1 MLFLES
7 INYRLQHVALLPE
20 LQGALQHM
28 ATYDQHRAA
37 ASLWGKV
44 IPKLQHILGGESESI
59 APFAAA
65 WLLMYAATIRL
76 DHLQDDDP
84 VDDPLPVNRPSAQY
98 NLVLTYYVLATGL
111 LDMLSA
117 ESIPVQRILRL
128 RQFWTDMMLRMAG
141 GQQRDLIA
149 HNTSCSDA
157 PLDYYQ
163 QLAQA
168 KTGAVFALA
177 FGGTAIL
184 LSDDERLIETLTMI
198 GELYGTLLQY
208 SDDLLDAAAQPNP
221 TLTLPEA
228 LTLAHPVHV
237 SDKTGHTPAAFG
249 AYLYSVYYD
258 QAAWVLAH
266 MPTNVQTG
274 ILDMFVQT
282 FAAQPAEV

>member
-1 MLFLES
+1 MLVLES

-20 LQGALQHM
+20 LQGALEHM
-28 ATYDQHRAA
+28 AAYDQHRAT
-37 ASLWGKV
+37 ASVWGRV
-44 IPKLQHILGGESESI
+44 IPTLQQILGGEPESI

-65 WLLMYAATIRL
+65 WLLMYAATVRL
-76 DHLQDDDP
+76 DHLQDGDP

-98 NLVLTYYVLATGL
+98 NLVLSYYVLATGL
-111 LDMLSA
+111 LDMLSP
-117 ESIPVQRILRL
+117 ESIPAQRILRL

-168 KTGAVFALA
+168 KTGAAFALA

-184 LSDDERLIETLTMI
+184 LSDDNRLVETLTVI

-208 SDDLLDAAAQPNP
+208 SDDLLDAAAQPNQ
-221 TLTLPEA
+221 TLTLPDA
-228 LTLAHPVHV
+228 LGLARPANV
-237 SDKTGHTPAAFG
+237 SDQTGHTPTAFG

-258 QAAWVLAH
+258 QAARVLVGLPA
-266 MPTNVQTG
+266 NVQTG
-274 ILDMFVQT
+274 ILDMFAQT
-282 FAAQPAEV
+282 FAP